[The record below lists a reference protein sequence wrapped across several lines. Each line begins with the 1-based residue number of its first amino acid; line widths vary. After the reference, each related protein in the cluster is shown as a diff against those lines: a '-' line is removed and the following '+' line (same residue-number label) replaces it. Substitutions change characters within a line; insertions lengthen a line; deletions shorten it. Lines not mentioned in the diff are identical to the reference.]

1 MKNCPCLRAGTVIFL
16 AFSDGISYNNQNYKG
31 VAWVRI
37 TEKFVIRRIADETV
51 AIPVGS
57 VKGGFS
63 GIISLNQ
70 VGEFL
75 FAQLAEERTE
85 EELISALL
93 EEYDV
98 DRETAQAD
106 VREFLENLTKAG
118 LLVKG

>member
-63 GIISLNQ
+63 GIISLNE

-75 FAQLAEERTE
+75 FAQLAEEQTE
-85 EELISALL
+85 ESLISALL
-93 EEYDV
+93 AEYDV
-98 DRETAQAD
+98 SRETAQTD
-106 VREFLENLTKAG
+106 VREFLDHLSQAG
-118 LLVKG
+118 LLMER